1 MAAAR
6 GNADDGDSA
15 YPISRVT
22 IGSLQDLGYTVN
34 YDAAD
39 EYTVA
44 NPVCSSRRLGLFG
57 HNTNAEKQGRRRLP
71 KKQLSDFGRGKANER
86 GRSGLARAKQNR
98 PNFDPPGLM
107 YVGHLFQDVL
117 YFEDG
122 VVHYVEVFDCVAGN
136 EFCLHDLECCSG
148 TCDMFSNTCLEA
160 TPAEAT
166 ARRNLMRRIWNSLFG
181 EYE

>member
-1 MAAAR
+1 M
-6 GNADDGDSA
+6 
-15 YPISRVT
+15 
-22 IGSLQDLGYTVN
+22 
-34 YDAAD
+34 
-39 EYTVA
+39 
-44 NPVCSSRRLGLFG
+44 
-57 HNTNAEKQGRRRLP
+57 
-71 KKQLSDFGRGKANER
+71 
-86 GRSGLARAKQNR
+86 
-98 PNFDPPGLM
+98 
-107 YVGHLFQDVL
+107 GHLFQDVL

-166 ARRNLMRRIWNSLFG
+166 ARRNLMQRIWNSLFG